1 MGDVHAADPAALI
14 ACPRCDALHRA
25 RVPGPGVRLRCHR
38 CHTVLATP
46 EGASVLSVVLLAST
60 SAILIV
66 GAVFLPFLS
75 LSVAG
80 LGNESSIVEAA
91 FAFEGAMLPLSLAV
105 LALVVI
111 LPLVRM
117 LLVVYALGPTAF
129 GLAPPPHAVRVFR
142 LSEAMRPWS
151 MAEIFTIGTAIALV
165 KVADLANVVY
175 GPAFWM
181 FAVLVLLVILQ
192 DALMSRYAIWE
203 MLDAERAPLRRA
215 REPAE

>member
-1 MGDVHAADPAALI
+1 MHAAPADLRALI

-25 RVPGPGVRLRCHR
+25 REAAPGARLRCRR
-38 CHTVLATP
+38 CHTVLLSP
-46 EGASVLSVVLLAST
+46 RGASIRYVVLLAAA

-80 LGNESSIVEAA
+80 LGNRSSIVEAA

-105 LALVVI
+105 LATVVVF
-111 LPLVRM
+111 PLIRM
-117 LLVVYALGPTAF
+117 LLVLYALGPPAF
-129 GLAPPPHAVRVFR
+129 GARPPAGAVQAFR

-181 FAVLVLLVILQ
+181 FVALVILVVLK
-192 DALMSRYAIWE
+192 DALMCRHTIWAL
-203 MLDAERAPLRRA
+203 LDRERAARA
-215 REPAE
+215 PEPARA

>member
-1 MGDVHAADPAALI
+1 MRHAHKADPADLI
-14 ACPRCDALHRA
+14 ACPRCDALHTES
-25 RVPGPGVRLRCHR
+25 VPRPGARLRCRR
-38 CHTVLATP
+38 CGTVLATP
-46 EGASVLSVVLLAST
+46 ERASVRSVVLLASA

-91 FAFEGAMLPLSLAV
+91 LAFEGPMLPLSLAV

-117 LLVVYALGPTAF
+117 MLVVYALGPSAF
-129 GLAPPPHAVRVFR
+129 GLAPPPGAVRLFG

-181 FAVLVLLVILQ
+181 FAVLVVLVILQ
-192 DALMSRYAIWE
+192 DALMSRHAIWE
-203 MLDAERAPLRRA
+203 MLDAERARRPLA
-215 REPAE
+215 EPAE